1 MLLSVVDDPLV
12 VDIAKKLK
20 KDPAQVLISW
30 AVQRG
35 SAVLPKSVTS
45 SRIESNFQG
54 ICVNNVSV
62 PAILISAIDFVIP
75 DAEFEAINKLD
86 RNERYNYP
94 FRWGVDIFGELGA
107 AEAERRAEEHAIKL
121 RKGK

>member
-1 MLLSVVDDPLV
+1 M
-12 VDIAKKLK
+12 VDIAKKLN

-54 ICVNNVSV
+54 ICEINVSV
-62 PAILISAIDFVIP
+62 FAVLMPAIDFVIP

-94 FRWGVDIFGELGA
+94 FRWGVDLFGELGA
-107 AEAERRAEEHAIKL
+107 AEAERRAEEHAVKL
-121 RKGK
+121 RKSD